1 MSRAASANVARH
13 GRAGQPWAVDRSDQR
28 AESSAH
34 SLTSVDQTVIDI
46 AMSLEAIQEEL
57 AFFEQK
63 RAELVKTHLGKF
75 ALVKGHAL
83 IDTFST
89 FPEAYAKGVE
99 LFGPEPFLVK
109 LILPEDTKH
118 TIPVLSLHL
127 LNASLL

>member
-1 MSRAASANVARH
+1 M
-13 GRAGQPWAVDRSDQR
+13 
-28 AESSAH
+28 
-34 SLTSVDQTVIDI
+34 IDI

-89 FPEAYAKGVE
+89 FSEAYLKGVE

-109 LILPEDTKH
+109 LIVPEDPKLG
-118 TIPVLSLHL
+118 IPVLSLHL
-127 LNASLL
+127 LSA

>member
-1 MSRAASANVARH
+1 MALAKVAPL
-13 GRAGQPWAVDRSDQR
+13 GRVGRPWTVDRSDQR
-28 AESSAH
+28 AESSTH
-34 SLTSVDQTVIDI
+34 NLTSVHQTVIDI
-46 AMSLEAIQEEL
+46 PMSLEAIQEEL

-89 FPEAYAKGVE
+89 FSEAYLKGVE

-109 LILPEDTKH
+109 LIVPEDPTLA
-118 TIPVLSLHL
+118 IPVLNPHL
-127 LNASLL
+127 LSA